1 MKKLLKLSSLL
12 LVMTVMFYS
21 CGNEQDLNVAQNLE
35 KDEQPIVNND
45 GAKTAKTTA
54 ETAAVAALA
63 GSAGAR
69 TITLQTNTLSCPG
82 GLCTSYGVWSE
93 GLYTVWF
100 QMKFNSGFYWSRGGK
115 CGYGILIGDQNTG
128 GDPGWDGNGGSARF
142 MWYCPNGSNT
152 AKGSGAYLQ
161 PYVYYKDQPG
171 QYGNDFGKKY
181 YIQEG
186 VTYNCQISV
195 KLNTGSNT
203 DGYVKY
209 YVNGTEI
216 LNQKIRWVTND
227 AKRNVNAV
235 SLHTFRGGSQDYWTA
250 PVTSSIY
257 YPSASW
263 DAK

>member
-1 MKKLLKLSSLL
+1 MKKFLKLTSVLFITA
-12 LVMTVMFYS
+12 LVLNS
-21 CGNEQDLNVAQNLE
+21 CEKEQEDLNGKQIAKKEAQQLANKDTISANAPLE
-35 KDEQPIVNND
+35 
-45 GAKTAKTTA
+45 GSTTAKGT
-54 ETAAVAALA
+54 
-63 GSAGAR
+63 AGAR

-82 GLCTSYGVWSE
+82 GLCTSYGVWST
-93 GLYTVWF
+93 GVYTVWF
-100 QMKFNSGFYWSRGGK
+100 QMKFNNGFYWSRGGK

-128 GDPGWDGNGGSARF
+128 GDAAWDGNGGSARF
-142 MWYCPNGSNT
+142 MWYCPSGSNST
-152 AKGSGAYLQ
+152 KGSGAYLQ
-161 PYVYYKDQPG
+161 PYVYYRDQPG

-216 LNQKIRWVTND
+216 LNEKIRWVTND
-227 AKRNVNAV
+227 SKRNVNAV

-263 DAK
+263 DAL

>member
-1 MKKLLKLSSLL
+1 MKRFLKLTSLL
-12 LVMTVMFYS
+12 FITAFVFNG
-21 CGNEQDLNVAQNLE
+21 CENEQDLNVPQNE
-35 KDEQPIVNND
+35 SKEVTKSDIKDVSEID
-45 GAKTAKTTA
+45 GK
-54 ETAAVAALA
+54 EVVAAL
-63 GSAGAR
+63 GGGAGAR
-69 TITLQTNTLSCPG
+69 TITLKTNTLTCPG

-93 GLYTVWF
+93 GVYTVWF
-100 QMKFNSGFYWSRGGK
+100 TMKFNSGFYWSRGGK

-195 KLNTGSNT
+195 KLNTGSSTN
-203 DGYVKY
+203 GYFKND
-209 YVNGTEI
+209 VNGTEI
-216 LNQKIRWVTND
+216 LNQTIRWVTND
-227 AKRNVNAV
+227 SKRNVNAV
-235 SLHTFRGGSQDYWTA
+235 SLHTFRGGSQEYWKA

-257 YPSASW
+257 YASAAW
-263 DAK
+263 DAQ

>member
-1 MKKLLKLSSLL
+1 MKKILKLTCMLF
-12 LVMTVMFYS
+12 TVALALNS
-21 CGNEQDLNVAQNLE
+21 CEKEQEDLNASQ
-35 KDEQPIVNND
+35 
-45 GAKTAKTTA
+45 TAKKELPQAASKDTLSANAAFEGSATA
-54 ETAAVAALA
+54 KGT
-63 GSAGAR
+63 AGAR

-82 GLCTSYGVWSE
+82 GLCTSYGVWST
-93 GLYTVWF
+93 GVYTVWF
-100 QMKFNSGFYWSRGGK
+100 QMKFNNGFYWSRGGK

-128 GDPGWDGNGGSARF
+128 GDAAWDGNGGSARF

-161 PYVYYKDQPG
+161 PYVYYRDQPG

-216 LNQKIRWVTND
+216 LNEKIRWVTND
-227 AKRNVNAV
+227 SKRNVNAV

-263 DAK
+263 DAL

>member
-1 MKKLLKLSSLL
+1 MTKTLRLTSLL
-12 LVMTVMFYS
+12 FITALVFNS
-21 CGNEQDLNVAQNLE
+21 CEKEQDLIVPQAVNKEVSQAAEKAAQQSTN
-35 KDEQPIVNND
+35 KD
-45 GAKTAKTTA
+45 
-54 ETAAVAALA
+54 ALA
-63 GSAGAR
+63 AAAAAGGGAGAR

-93 GLYTVWF
+93 GIYTVWF

-142 MWYCPNGSNT
+142 MWYCPNGSNS

-171 QYGNDFGKKY
+171 QFGNDFGKKY

-203 DGYVKY
+203 NGYVKY
-209 YVNGTEI
+209 YVNGTEL
-216 LNQKIRWVTND
+216 LNQTIRWVTND
-227 AKRNVNAV
+227 AKRNINAV
-235 SLHTFRGGSQDYWTA
+235 SLHTFRGGSQEYWKA

-257 YPSASW
+257 YASAAW
-263 DAK
+263 DAQ

>member
-1 MKKLLKLSSLL
+1 MKKLLKLTSLL
-12 LVMTVMFYS
+12 FITAVVFNS
-21 CGNEQDLNVAQNLE
+21 CEKEQDADMPQAINKEVSKSAGADAPQSVT
-35 KDEQPIVNND
+35 KD
-45 GAKTAKTTA
+45 TAPL
-54 ETAAVAALA
+54 VAAA
-63 GSAGAR
+63 GGGAGAR
-69 TITLQTNTLSCPG
+69 TITLQTNTLSCGG
-82 GLCTSYGVWSE
+82 GLCTSFGVWSE
-93 GLYTVWF
+93 GIYTVWF

-142 MWYCPNGSNT
+142 MWYCPNGSNS

-171 QYGNDFGKKY
+171 EFGNDFGKKY

-203 DGYVKY
+203 NGYVKY
-209 YVNGTEI
+209 YVNGTEL
-216 LNQKIRWVTND
+216 LNQTIRWVTND

-235 SLHTFRGGSQDYWTA
+235 SLHTFRGGSQEYWKA

-257 YPSASW
+257 YASAAW
-263 DAK
+263 DAQ

>member
-1 MKKLLKLSSLL
+1 MKKFLKLTSLL
-12 LVMTVMFYS
+12 LTMALVLTS
-21 CGNEQDLNVAQNLE
+21 CEKEQEDMNGLQ
-35 KDEQPIVNND
+35 
-45 GAKTAKTTA
+45 TAKKEAQQIASKDTLASNSPLEGSTTA
-54 ETAAVAALA
+54 KGT
-63 GSAGAR
+63 AGAR

-82 GLCTSYGVWSE
+82 GLCTSYGVWST
-93 GLYTVWF
+93 GVYTVWF
-100 QMKFNSGFYWSRGGK
+100 QMKFNNGFYWSRGGK

-128 GDPGWDGNGGSARF
+128 GDAAWDGNGGSARF

-161 PYVYYKDQPG
+161 PYVYYRDQPG

-216 LNQKIRWVTND
+216 LNEKIRWVTND
-227 AKRNVNAV
+227 SKRNVNAV

-263 DAK
+263 DAL

>member
-1 MKKLLKLSSLL
+1 MKKTLKLTSLL
-12 LVMTVMFYS
+12 FIIALLFTS
-21 CGNEQDLNVAQNLE
+21 CEKEQDLNVPQAANKEASQIAGNEGQQNTN
-35 KDEQPIVNND
+35 KAAAAAAAAAGG
-45 GAKTAKTTA
+45 GAA
-54 ETAAVAALA
+54 
-63 GSAGAR
+63 AR

-82 GLCTSYGVWSE
+82 GLCTSYGVWST
-93 GLYTVWF
+93 GVYTVWF

-142 MWYCPNGSNT
+142 MWYCPSGSNGT
-152 AKGSGAYLQ
+152 KGSGAYLQ

-171 QYGNDFGKKY
+171 QFGNDFGKKY

-216 LNQKIRWVTND
+216 LNQTIRWVTND
-227 AKRNVNAV
+227 SKRNVNAV
-235 SLHTFRGGSQDYWTA
+235 SLHTFRGGSQEYWKA

-257 YPSASW
+257 YPSAAW
-263 DAK
+263 DAQ

>member
-1 MKKLLKLSSLL
+1 LKIRKRSLFQHDNNHNLLTINYLLTFKIKTMKRIFKLASILFITA
-12 LVMTVMFYS
+12 LVFNS
-21 CGNEQDLNVAQNLE
+21 CEKEQDPDASQALNKEIAEAV
-35 KDEQPIVNND
+35 KDEAPIVNNVSEN
-45 GAKTAKTTA
+45 ASTAK
-54 ETAAVAALA
+54 
-63 GSAGAR
+63 GSTGAR
-69 TITLQTNTLSCPG
+69 TITLQTNTLSCP
-82 GLCTSYGVWSE
+82 
-93 GLYTVWF
+93 
-100 QMKFNSGFYWSRGGK
+100 GGK

-142 MWYCPNGSNT
+142 MWYCPNGSNS

-216 LNQKIRWVTND
+216 LNEKIRWVTND

-235 SLHTFRGGSQDYWTA
+235 SLHTFRGGSQEYWKA

-263 DAK
+263 DAL